1 MTPMDSSW
9 LYRQGELILG
19 PVPQAK
25 IIEMLYAGELTGKS
39 EIQEMGS
46 GGGSFRPLQDVSSFK
61 VHLAKAEAKHRVD
74 AVAKKSEDE
83 NKARLRRGLL
93 LTALFASIIGA
104 VVVFAG
110 KYLAVHTPIGKTA
123 EEVAY
128 AEIEIDP
135 VDIKISKRSGP
146 VEELVDYPGA
156 GGTGTKRPSGGGTR
170 TASAASTQ
178 GGGNKV
184 NKESEDP
191 DGMQTATFDRSAI
204 NDVIKRNQPK
214 LISCFKS
221 VLKEGASLEVPLNA
235 VIGNNGR
242 ISKLWVD
249 HSEYK
254 NGPVKDCIEREVMT
268 WAFKPF
274 EGESPDVQWA
284 LRLVS
289 RKKP

>member
-1 MTPMDSSW
+1 MDSSW

-25 IIEMLYAGELTGKS
+25 LIEMLYAGELTGKS
-39 EIQEMGS
+39 EVQEMGQ
-46 GGGSFRPLQDVSSFK
+46 GSFRLLQDVSSLK

-74 AVAKKSEDE
+74 AVAAKSHED
-83 NKARLRRGLL
+83 NRKRLRRGLTMTL
-93 LTALFASIIGA
+93 LIALLIGA
-104 VVVFAG
+104 GVIFAG

-156 GGTGTKRPSGGGTR
+156 GGTGQRRQGGTK
-170 TASAASTQ
+170 APAGDKA
-178 GGGNKV
+178 GPGKV
-184 NKESEDP
+184 NKESDDP
-191 DGMQTATFDRSAI
+191 DGMQTASFDRSAI
-204 NDVIKRNQPK
+204 NDVIKKNQPK
-214 LISCFKS
+214 LISCFRA

-249 HSEYK
+249 HPEYK
-254 NGPVKDCIEREVMT
+254 SGTVKDCIEKEVMT
-268 WAFKPF
+268 WPFKPF

>member
-1 MTPMDSSW
+1 MDSSW

-25 IIEMLYAGELTGKS
+25 LIEMLYAGELNGKS
-39 EIQEMGS
+39 EIQEMGQ
-46 GGGSFRPLQDVSSFK
+46 GGPFRLVQDVSSFK

-74 AVAKKSEDE
+74 AVAAKSHED
-83 NKARLRRGLL
+83 NRKRLRRGLTMTL
-93 LTALFASIIGA
+93 LIAVLIGA
-104 VVVFAG
+104 GVIFAG

-156 GGTGTKRPSGGGTR
+156 GGTGQKR
-170 TASAASTQ
+170 Q
-178 GGGNKV
+178 GGGGGSKQAGDKGGGSNKV
-184 NKESEDP
+184 NKESDDP
-191 DGMQTATFDRSAI
+191 DGMQTASFDRSAI

-214 LISCFKS
+214 LIACFKA

-249 HSEYK
+249 HPEYK
-254 NGPVKDCIEREVMT
+254 SGAVKDCIEREVMT
-268 WAFKPF
+268 WPFKPF

>member
-1 MTPMDSSW
+1 MDSSW

-46 GGGSFRPLQDVSSFK
+46 GGTFRLLQDMSSFK

-146 VEELVDYPGA
+146 IEELVDYPGA
-156 GGTGTKRPSGGGTR
+156 GGTGTKRPSGGAAR
-170 TASAASTQ
+170 PTAAGGAQ

-214 LISCFKS
+214 LIACFKS

-249 HSEYK
+249 HPEYK

-268 WAFKPF
+268 WPFKPF